1 MSKIY
6 LFFQTLPD
14 QSHCY
19 FLMDHESLQGH
30 TVKRIPFS
38 HPSNLIGII
47 TILRQQA
54 VFNAIIGSCIR
65 TTGIQGME
73 KSLQNIYTTF
83 LDNM

>member
-1 MSKIY
+1 
-6 LFFQTLPD
+6 
-14 QSHCY
+14 
-19 FLMDHESLQGH
+19 MDHESLQGH

-65 TTGIQGME
+65 TTGIQGIG
-73 KSLQNIYTTF
+73 KKLK
-83 LDNM
+83 

>member
-1 MSKIY
+1 
-6 LFFQTLPD
+6 
-14 QSHCY
+14 
-19 FLMDHESLQGH
+19 MDHESLQGH

-65 TTGIQGME
+65 TTGIQGVE
-73 KSLQNIYTTF
+73 KKLE
-83 LDNM
+83 

>member
-1 MSKIY
+1 
-6 LFFQTLPD
+6 
-14 QSHCY
+14 
-19 FLMDHESLQGH
+19 MDHESLQGH

-65 TTGIQGME
+65 TTGIQGIE
-73 KSLQNIYTTF
+73 KKVRIYM
-83 LDNM
+83 LVQKISVSQKMLAKKLVN